1 MDKKYLIIKTNN
13 DYKTSR
19 ELDKKTYSE
28 LKIAAEALETFN
40 TLAFLC
46 NSYAKAKEDFL
57 AYDFTQFG
65 VREIDM
71 FTMFLNAL
79 ESMATNRNLW
89 EAYLKRSFK
98 EDDEIFPKGTKKSCY
113 GRKDSEYYDKYIEYV
128 VSKVLRNM
136 IAHHSKPYSEIVYDD
151 DLHRQFIVTKED
163 LLKLGNP
170 NSSSKKYIS
179 ESTNDYYDIVEIIKR
194 AFEITDEINVYMFN
208 LLLKKEWPRFIS
220 ARYTV
225 REHIGVDW
233 QGAYIVKT
241 DPRYPESHLLYLSQ
255 TSISFKECN
264 ELYSVNRGAKL
275 KINTHLVRTTYAMNA

>member
-1 MDKKYLIIKTNN
+1 MDKKYLIIKSNN

-19 ELDKKTYSE
+19 ELDEQAYSE
-28 LKIAAEALETFN
+28 LKTAAGVLETFN

-46 NSYAKAKEDFL
+46 NSYVKAKEDFL
-57 AYDFTQFG
+57 AYDFTQFD

-79 ESMATNRNLW
+79 EAMATNRNLW
-89 EAYLKRSFK
+89 EAYLKRSYEGDSVVFP
-98 EDDEIFPKGTKKSCY
+98 DETNKSCF
-113 GRKDSEYYDKYIEYV
+113 GIKDSEYYEKNIEYV

-136 IAHHSKPYSEIVYDD
+136 IAHHSKPYSEIIYDD
-151 DLHRQFIVTKED
+151 NLRRQFIVTKED

-170 NSSSKKYIS
+170 NASSKKYIS
-179 ESTNDYYDIVEIIKR
+179 ENTNDYYDVVEIIKR

-208 LLLKKEWPRFIS
+208 LLLQKEWPRFIS

-255 TSISFKECN
+255 TSISKN
-264 ELYSVNRGAKL
+264 
-275 KINTHLVRTTYAMNA
+275 AMNSILSIAAQSLR

>member
-1 MDKKYLIIKTNN
+1 MDKKYLIIKSSS

-19 ELDKKTYSE
+19 ELDDKTYSE
-28 LKIAAEALETFN
+28 LKIAADALETFN

-46 NSYAKAKEDFL
+46 NSYIKTKEDFL
-57 AYDFTQFG
+57 AYDFTQFD

-79 ESMATNRNLW
+79 EAMATNRNLW
-89 EAYLKRSFK
+89 EAYLKRCYQS
-98 EDDEIFPKGTKKSCY
+98 DSVVFPDNLKKSCF
-113 GRKDSEYYDKYIEYV
+113 GIKDSEYYEKNVEYV

-151 DLHRQFIVTKED
+151 NLRRKFIVTKED
-163 LLKLGNP
+163 LLKFGNP
-170 NSSSKKYIS
+170 NASSKKYIS
-179 ESTNDYYDIVEIIKR
+179 ENKNDYYDVVKIIKR
-194 AFEITDEINVYMFN
+194 AFEIVDEINVYMFN
-208 LLLKKEWPRFIS
+208 LLLQKEWPRFIS

-233 QGAYIVKT
+233 QGAYIVKA

-255 TSISFKECN
+255 TSISKN
-264 ELYSVNRGAKL
+264 
-275 KINTHLVRTTYAMNA
+275 AMNSILSIAAQNLGQIPVSQTANDAMEE

>member
-1 MDKKYLIIKTNN
+1 MDKKYLIIKSNN
-13 DYKTSR
+13 DYKTNR
-19 ELDKKTYSE
+19 ELDETTYSE

-46 NSYAKAKEDFL
+46 NSYVKAKEEFL

-98 EDDEIFPKGTKKSCY
+98 EDDEIFPDGTKKSCY
-113 GRKDSEYYDKYIEYV
+113 GIKDSEYYDKYIEYV

-151 DLHRQFIVTKED
+151 NLHRQFIVTKED

-170 NSSSKKYIS
+170 NASSKKYIS
-179 ESTNDYYDIVEIIKR
+179 ESTKDYYDIVEIIKR
-194 AFEITDEINVYMFN
+194 AFEIADEINVYMFN

-225 REHIGVDW
+225 RDHIGVGW

-241 DPRYPESHLLYLSQ
+241 DPRYPENHLLYLSQ
-255 TSISFKECN
+255 TSISKN
-264 ELYSVNRGAKL
+264 
-275 KINTHLVRTTYAMNA
+275 AMNSILSIAAQSLR